1 MTGTDFI
8 NSLFVLL
15 LYMIGIG
22 GLNGSLPAVVL
33 YMIYNS
39 QNQWLLAF
47 IILYVTWMFIDWRT
61 PHRGGRKIGLDIIG
75 ASFLFRSLKDYF
87 PITLTKTTD
96 LDPKRNYIFGYH
108 PHGVLPDGLVIS
120 FGTNLLGF
128 QEMFPGITPH
138 LGAHS
143 LILKAPIIRE
153 IALWLRVVDVGLE
166 SCRYVLTKMGP
177 GNSVAINIGGAA
189 ELLDSC
195 HKDYIL
201 TLKRRKKFVK
211 MALETGSPLVPIFG
225 FGQHDKFL
233 QPSFTN
239 FEWLGSYKSTNRT
252 FVEKWLKIFAKG
264 NVIPFCGKCIPYLPN
279 DKPVAVVVG
288 TPIHV
293 QRVESP
299 NDEQIEQLHN
309 KYVEGLK
316 QLFEVNRDKY
326 GVPRDTKLIIQ

>member
-22 GLNGSLPAVVL
+22 GLNGSLAAVAL

-87 PITLTKTTD
+87 PITLTKTSD

-143 LILKAPIIRE
+143 CK
-153 IALWLRVVDVGLE
+153 
-166 SCRYVLTKMGP
+166 C
-177 GNSVAINIGGAA
+177 
-189 ELLDSC
+189 
-195 HKDYIL
+195 
-201 TLKRRKKFVK
+201 
-211 MALETGSPLVPIFG
+211 
-225 FGQHDKFL
+225 
-233 QPSFTN
+233 
-239 FEWLGSYKSTNRT
+239 SYMFMS
-252 FVEKWLKIFAKG
+252 
-264 NVIPFCGKCIPYLPN
+264 
-279 DKPVAVVVG
+279 
-288 TPIHV
+288 
-293 QRVESP
+293 
-299 NDEQIEQLHN
+299 
-309 KYVEGLK
+309 
-316 QLFEVNRDKY
+316 
-326 GVPRDTKLIIQ
+326 